1 MTAVAPLELAC
12 DLPYWAEA
20 LFEPRRYKVCYG
32 GRGAGRS
39 WSFARALL
47 IKAAEQ
53 PLRVL
58 CTRELQTSIRDS
70 VHQLLRDQIDLMGM
84 TGYTTTDREIRHT
97 NGSLFLFEGL
107 RHNIT
112 KVKSLEGVD
121 ICWVEE
127 AETISAS
134 SWDILIPT
142 IRKAGSEI
150 WITFNPREEHDATYQ
165 RFVANP
171 PKDCWL
177 FRATWEDNP
186 WFTDELRE
194 EKDRLYKLD
203 PDLAAHVWGGQC
215 RTVSDAQILRG
226 KYVVDEFEVKPNW
239 NGPYQGLDFGFAKD
253 PTAAVRC
260 WIHDDTLYVERE
272 LYLHQLELDHTV
284 GHLTS
289 AIPDMAKYATR
300 ADSSRPDSISFLRRH
315 GMPQVM
321 PVKKHQG
328 SVEDGIAHLR
338 SYRQIVIHPRC
349 KHMAEEAR
357 LYSYKVDERS
367 GDIIPTPVDAFN
379 HCIDA
384 LRYALDPIMRRNLGL
399 VEVPMTDA
407 DREAVRL
414 ANVDKAPQWDYGQKK
429 LIYPKDVGQEP
440 DNPKPYRRFT
450 REVRMPRV
458 RA

>member
-1 MTAVAPLELAC
+1 MTVAVQLDCEL
-12 DLPYWAEA
+12 PVWAEA
-20 LFEPRRYKVCYG
+20 LFEPRRYKVCFG

-47 IKAAEQ
+47 IKAAET

-70 VHQLLRDQIDLMGM
+70 VHQLLRDQIDTMGLK
-84 TGYTTTDREIRHT
+84 GYLVTEREIRHA

-127 AETISAS
+127 AETISAR
-134 SWDILIPT
+134 SWDVLIPT

-150 WITFNPREEHDATYQ
+150 WVTFNPGEEHDATYQ
-165 RFVANP
+165 RFVVSP

-177 FRATWEDNP
+177 FKATWEDNP

-194 EKDRLYKLD
+194 EKDRLYRLD
-203 PDLAAHVWGGQC
+203 PDLAEHVWGGQC

-226 KYVVDEFEVKPNW
+226 KYVVEEFSVQPQW

-260 WIHDDTLYVERE
+260 WVNDDTLYVERE
-272 LYLHQLELDHTV
+272 LYLHQLELDHVPT
-284 GHLTS
+284 HLLD
-289 AIPDMAKYATR
+289 ALPDAHKYATR
-300 ADSSRPDSISFLRRH
+300 ADSARPDSISFLRRH
-315 GMPQVM
+315 GLPQLM

-338 SYRQIVIHPRC
+338 SYSRIVIHPRC
-349 KHMAEEAR
+349 KHTALEAR
-357 LYSYKVDERS
+357 LYSYKVDEKS
-367 GDIIPTPVDAFN
+367 GDIHPVPVDAYN

-384 LRYALDPIMRRNLGL
+384 LRYALDPIMRRNLGK
-399 VEVPMTDA
+399 VDVPMTEA
-407 DREAVRL
+407 QRAEVRERIRDHAPTFDYTQRKLVRP
-414 ANVDKAPQWDYGQKK
+414 VDQGQRE
-429 LIYPKDVGQEP
+429 V
-440 DNPKPYRRFT
+440 KPSRFT
-450 REVRMPRV
+450 RPVRMGR
-458 RA
+458 